1 MVMKDFGIKSEND
14 LVDAVIKIAERIG
27 EDVENCPFYR
37 RSRLAGERM
46 LRYAMKRLKV
56 SDLPQRV
63 RVKWVNSLARK
74 LKSIMTSSNNVEQL
88 EDFVGEIL
96 EDFLR

>member
-1 MVMKDFGIKSEND
+1 
-14 LVDAVIKIAERIG
+14 
-27 EDVENCPFYR
+27 
-37 RSRLAGERM
+37 M
-46 LRYAMKRLKV
+46 LRYAMKSLRV
-56 SDLPQRV
+56 SDLPQKI

-74 LKSIMTSSNNVEQL
+74 LNSIMTSSNNVEQL